1 MLLWKIMYFL
11 WEDNL
16 FITVLSWGFSSLNIF
31 ATILNIK
38 KIPISFLF
46 WTICNIYWLAFD
58 LFALHDYAR
67 VATDVINL
75 VTSVLGFIVWSKSD
89 KNRKRIKRSG
99 E

>member
-1 MLLWKIMYFL
+1 MYFL

-16 FITVLSWGFSSLNIF
+16 FITALSWGFSSLNIF

-38 KIPISFLF
+38 KISISFLF
-46 WTICNIYWLAFD
+46 WTFCNIYWLSFD
-58 LFALHDYAR
+58 LFVIHDYAR

-75 VTSVLGFIVWSKSD
+75 ITSILGFVVWTRSD
-89 KNRKRIKRSG
+89 KIRKKRMLRG